1 MAIAGGEEIMYMTW
15 IYAAGTVAVVTFITL
30 LTAIMMQTIY
40 FVVCHTIDKYKSR
53 RAEKAVRETF
63 KRIFLGEQ
71 KKEDK

>member
-1 MAIAGGEEIMYMTW
+1 MYMTW